1 MFSSPL
7 RAAAVCQ
14 GLFRLRAS
22 FFLDAQKET
31 KEALRGGGRIGF
43 LRFAPS
49 SSTAA
54 PLRTP
59 GDAAGAAS
67 GRPGACVRSTG
78 DDTPQPPYARR
89 PAQLGDSFPAPTN
102 RGPAPAGS
110 CSCGGGRVGLHLICP
125 RGEGFREGQA
135 PPLRKGRGKHRLP
148 SCRSA
153 DGHQAPL
160 SVGSLLPTEGSQG
173 GSIGGRECVPTRRAG
188 QV

>member
-1 MFSSPL
+1 MNLLFFENIPAVCPPPL
-7 RAAAVCQ
+7 RAAVCQ

-67 GRPGACVRSTG
+67 GRPGACVRPAG

-110 CSCGGGRVGLHLICP
+110 CSCGGRRGGLPLIRP
-125 RGEGFREGQA
+125 SVRTGAPSPEGKAFV
-135 PPLRKGRGKHRLP
+135 RGKPLP
-148 SCRSA
+148 YGKAEEST
-153 DGHQAPL
+153 
-160 SVGSLLPTEGSQG
+160 V
-173 GSIGGRECVPTRRAG
+173 
-188 QV
+188 

>member
-1 MFSSPL
+1 MNLLFFENIPAVFSPPL

-67 GRPGACVRSTG
+67 GRPGACVRPAG

-89 PAQLGDSFPAPTN
+89 PAQLGDSLPAPTN
-102 RGPAPAGS
+102 RGPALAGS
-110 CSCGGGRVGLHLICP
+110 CSCGGRRVGLPLIRPSVRTGAPIPIPSVPAGHPLPLLAFGHFPLTGGIGPLTRGVGP
-125 RGEGFREGQA
+125 RSPVLRG
-135 PPLRKGRGKHRLP
+135 PPIR
-148 SCRSA
+148 
-153 DGHQAPL
+153 
-160 SVGSLLPTEGSQG
+160 
-173 GSIGGRECVPTRRAG
+173 
-188 QV
+188 